1 MNDLELELE
10 VKKPRRLRFDW
21 LVSVF
26 VKPQKAF
33 KEIVEEDHPV
43 WLAPLLI
50 LSGLALIL
58 VLISAPI
65 KTQAAAINGS
75 TLPPDYQYYSPEQQ
89 QQMQDALSSSSGP
102 IFTTFFPLV
111 GSLAEIWIGWWLLGS
126 ILHLILTLGG
136 SRSSNRAALNMTAW
150 ASMPLALRYIVQ
162 SIAVLT
168 THQLIN
174 GQGLSGLFGA
184 DVTGL
189 TLFVKAIAGFIDIYF
204 LWRVILMLV
213 AVIPLANLSK
223 ARSWAATIFAIVL
236 LLALQAV
243 PQLLSASLGGLSSGS
258 GMFFFF

>member
-1 MNDLELELE
+1 
-10 VKKPRRLRFDW
+10 
-21 LVSVF
+21 
-26 VKPQKAF
+26 
-33 KEIVEEDHPV
+33 
-43 WLAPLLI
+43 
-50 LSGLALIL
+50 
-58 VLISAPI
+58 
-65 KTQAAAINGS
+65 
-75 TLPPDYQYYSPEQQ
+75 
-89 QQMQDALSSSSGP
+89 
-102 IFTTFFPLV
+102 
-111 GSLAEIWIGWWLLGS
+111 
-126 ILHLILTLGG
+126 
-136 SRSSNRAALNMTAW
+136 
-150 ASMPLALRYIVQ
+150 MPLALGYIVQ

-223 ARSWAATIFAIVL
+223 AKSWAATIFAIVL
-236 LLALQAV
+236 LLVLQAV

>member
-1 MNDLELELE
+1 
-10 VKKPRRLRFDW
+10 
-21 LVSVF
+21 
-26 VKPQKAF
+26 
-33 KEIVEEDHPV
+33 
-43 WLAPLLI
+43 
-50 LSGLALIL
+50 
-58 VLISAPI
+58 
-65 KTQAAAINGS
+65 
-75 TLPPDYQYYSPEQQ
+75 
-89 QQMQDALSSSSGP
+89 MQDALSSSSGP

-213 AVIPLANLSK
+213 AVILLANLSK
-223 ARSWAATIFAIVL
+223 AKSWAATIFAIVL
-236 LLALQAV
+236 LLVLQAV